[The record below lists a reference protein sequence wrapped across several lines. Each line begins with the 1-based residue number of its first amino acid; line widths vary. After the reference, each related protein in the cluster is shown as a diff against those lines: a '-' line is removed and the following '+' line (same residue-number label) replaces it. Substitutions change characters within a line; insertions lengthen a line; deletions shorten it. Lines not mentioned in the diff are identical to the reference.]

1 MRLIS
6 PLVILAL
13 IAWALLT
20 LAPDIR
26 HAVGSDTDCD
36 VEGEPCGEPPDRPT
50 ASTARSVALD
60 SLSVCAESGYLCAGF
75 AERDQWRVL
84 RWNDDTQEIT
94 IRVPKPLHMSGA
106 RAWEL
111 QRAVARGVRAWQ
123 GHPFP
128 LRVSL
133 SEAPGRYD
141 IVVTWAET
149 LGAVELG
156 EARTEWQTVD
166 GRAVF
171 RVVSFSLATSNP
183 YAPRQPLSARQVEII
198 AAHEMGHALG
208 LPHSDAERDV
218 MFPSNT
224 ATRLTAR
231 DYQAMQALYEL
242 PNGAEVRTTR

>member
-1 MRLIS
+1 
-6 PLVILAL
+6 
-13 IAWALLT
+13 
-20 LAPDIR
+20 
-26 HAVGSDTDCD
+26 
-36 VEGEPCGEPPDRPT
+36 
-50 ASTARSVALD
+50 
-60 SLSVCAESGYLCAGF
+60 
-75 AERDQWRVL
+75 
-84 RWNDDTQEIT
+84 
-94 IRVPKPLHMSGA
+94 MSGA

-111 QRAVARGVRAWQ
+111 QKAVARGVRAWQ

-133 SEAPGRYD
+133 SEGPGQYD

-166 GRAVF
+166 GHPDF
-171 RVVSFSLATSNP
+171 RVVAFSLATRNP
-183 YAPRQPLSARQVEII
+183 HNTGQPLSARQIELI